1 MSAIG
6 EILRPH
12 RSGVIEVPREVP
24 PQVNGEV
31 NHEFLKLVAGD
42 VPEGEGSSKVLG
54 YPLVDR
60 G

>member
-1 MSAIG
+1 M
-6 EILRPH
+6 
-12 RSGVIEVPREVP
+12 PREVP
-24 PQVNGEV
+24 PQVDGEV